1 MKATY
6 IFLFVLVGL
15 LAACTPNLDLNP
27 LGSQSVGSY
36 YKTASDAEAA
46 VLSMYGQLRGMYRDE
61 VLVTPNVIAADDGI
75 PFLTGNADRVS
86 MWRYGLIS
94 TNTFVGNIWSN
105 AYVGVQRSNIVISR
119 VSTISMDETTKK
131 SYVGE
136 AKFLRALHYFSLVRF
151 FGGVPLVTTETT
163 SLEDVNVPRASV
175 DEVYKLIES
184 DLKEAEIVLPKSYA
198 GNNVG
203 RATSGAAKGLLAK
216 VYLTWAGATATSPYW
231 AQAAAKAKEVMDM
244 GSYDLWTT
252 YADAFDLKNR
262 GGKESLFE
270 VMYITDLAGNNFT
283 TGYAPRGAPI
293 VPSTGSGIFRVSKSL
308 FNSYADTDKRKAV
321 SFLTSYVN
329 PTTKATVSL
338 STDDLDPAKAVSF
351 WKLADISATVSG
363 GGGKSFI
370 VQRFSDILLMYAEAL
385 SEANNGPTADAYTA
399 INRVRARAGLQ
410 PLSGLSR
417 QQFKDAVLL
426 ERRLEFTFEANRW
439 FDLVRTGRLLEAVNA
454 ETSYSRSPAIK
465 ATNVLFPIPQ
475 REMDANPALKQN
487 EGY

>member
-1 MKATY
+1 MKITY
-6 IFLFVLVGL
+6 IL
-15 LAACTPNLDLNP
+15 LALLMSLLTACVPNLDLNP

-46 VLSMYGQLRGMYRDE
+46 TLSMYGQLRAMYRDE
-61 VLVTPNVIAADDGI
+61 IVVTPNVIAADDGI
-75 PFLTGNADRVS
+75 PFLTGNADRVA
-86 MWRYGLIS
+86 MWRYGLIP

-105 AYVGVQRSNIVISR
+105 AYTGVQRSNVVINR
-119 VSTISMDETTKK
+119 IPAIPMDEATKK

-136 AKFLRALHYFSLVRF
+136 AKFLRALHYFTLVRF
-151 FGGVPLVTTETT
+151 FGGVPLVTTETN
-163 SLEDVNVPRASV
+163 SLEDVNAARTSV

-184 DLKEAEIVLPKSYA
+184 DLKEAESVLPKNYT

-203 RATSGAAKGLLAK
+203 RATAGAAKGLLAK
-216 VYLTWAGATATSPYW
+216 VYLTWAGANASSPYW

-244 GSYDLWTT
+244 GGYDLWAN
-252 YADAFDLKNR
+252 YADVFDLKNR
-262 GGKESLFE
+262 GGKESIFE

-308 FNSYADTDKRKAV
+308 FDSYAAEDKRKAV

-329 PTTKATVSL
+329 PTTKATVAL
-338 STDDLDPAKAVSF
+338 STDDTDPAKAISF
-351 WKLADISATVSG
+351 WKLADVSATVSG

-370 VQRFSDILLMYAEAL
+370 VQRFSDILLIYAEAL

-417 QQFKDAVLL
+417 QQFKDAILL
-426 ERRLEFTFEANRW
+426 ERRLEFAFEANRW

-454 ETSYSRSPAIK
+454 ETSYGRSPAIK
-465 ATNVLFPIPQ
+465 ATNLVFPIPQ
-475 REMDANPALKQN
+475 REMDANAALKQN
-487 EGY
+487 DGY